1 MKKRFQW
8 MMLAWL
14 LAFLLLPG
22 CGQENA
28 ALFTQS
34 EQMSSFAP
42 DQSLPQPSQGP
53 VCFTDA
59 LGRFVQVENPRR
71 VAAVMGSFA
80 QTWQLAAAS

>member
-42 DQSLPQPSQGP
+42 DQSLPQPSQGR
-53 VCFTDA
+53 CA
-59 LGRFVQVENPRR
+59 LPMPS
-71 VAAVMGSFA
+71 AVLCRWKIPAG
-80 QTWQLAAAS
+80 WRP